1 MHHIALLSMWC
12 ALSMGFSQAQTNPES
27 VRFFEEKVRPLLTAK
42 CLTCHNEQAK
52 MSGLSLE
59 SRESAMLGGSRG
71 SAVIPG
77 QPEESLLVQAINR
90 AGVLKNATHWTSRK
104 S

>member
-1 MHHIALLSMWC
+1 
-12 ALSMGFSQAQTNPES
+12 MGFSQAQTNPEA

-42 CLTCHNEQAK
+42 CLTCHNEQAR

-59 SRESAMLGGSRG
+59 SRESALLGGSRG
-71 SAVIPG
+71 SAVIPRATG
-77 QPEESLLVQAINR
+77 GESPCAGDQPDGRPE
-90 AGVLKNATHWTSRK
+90 NATHRTSRK